1 MTRPKAKK
9 PEPTTEQPDA
19 ATTDQAEQMVTGDS
33 TGAALPEVADKP
45 AEQAAQ
51 SVHQL
56 PVSNPGPE
64 PDAAPEDVIDAFVL
78 CDGSLDG
85 VTRYRAGTVV
95 QGIPESLAE
104 ANSHWLD
111 THPAAVEHALKNGAD
126 VIDYQ
131 QEA

>member
-1 MTRPKAKK
+1 MTRPKAKS
-9 PEPTTEQPDA
+9 PGPTTEQPDA
-19 ATTDQAEQMVTGDS
+19 AATNQAEQMVTGDG
-33 TGAALPEVADKP
+33 TGAALPEVAEKP
-45 AEQAAQ
+45 AEQAVETVQQ
-51 SVHQL
+51 S
-56 PVSNPGPE
+56 PVSNPDPE

-111 THPAAVEHALKNGAD
+111 THPAAVEHALKNGAAT
-126 VIDYQ
+126 VDYL